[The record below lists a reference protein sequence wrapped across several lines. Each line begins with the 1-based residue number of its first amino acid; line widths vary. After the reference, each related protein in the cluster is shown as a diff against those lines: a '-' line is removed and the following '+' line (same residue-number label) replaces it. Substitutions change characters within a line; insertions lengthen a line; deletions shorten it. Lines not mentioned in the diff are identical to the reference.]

1 MIATIRVGA
10 RRRSPAWLAA
20 LGAATLAACGSA
32 DPGAP
37 AIPAE
42 GGGQE
47 GAQRA
52 ADPAPDF
59 TLQDLD
65 GNPVSLSDYRGK
77 TVIIDFWATWCPPC
91 IFQVP
96 ELNKLWAA
104 HRQRGDV
111 MVIGVSVDVDGPDV
125 VRPWIE
131 EQGVDYTIVMGTV
144 ELAERFGAMGF
155 PTLAL
160 VRPDG
165 SLDSL
170 HVGLIEYDDL
180 EELVAKVK
188 GSAST

>member
-10 RRRSPAWLAA
+10 RRRSSAWLAA
-20 LGAATLAACGSA
+20 LAAATLVACGSA

-37 AIPAE
+37 ASSGE
-42 GGGQE
+42 GGAPA

-52 ADPAPDF
+52 ENPAPDF

-65 GNPVSLSDYRGK
+65 GNTVSLSDYRGK

-96 ELNKLWAA
+96 ELNKLWEA

-111 MVIGVSVDVDGPDV
+111 MVIGVSVDVDGPEV

-144 ELAERFGAMGF
+144 ELAEKFGAMGF

-180 EELVAKVK
+180 EELVAKVN